1 MYAVVETGSKQ
12 YRVVVGEAVDVDRLA
27 GAEGETVSLDKVL
40 MIADEDKI
48 QVGAPY
54 VAGAKVDAEIV
65 KQGRGPKLVVFK
77 MKRRKK
83 MRKKAGHRQ
92 DFTRLKVTGI
102 TV

>member
-12 YRVVVGEAVDVDRLA
+12 YRVAVGEAVDVDRMT
-27 GAEGETVSLDKVL
+27 GNEGEKISLDKVL
-40 MIADEDKI
+40 MVADDDKI
-48 QVGAPY
+48 RVGAPY
-54 VAGAKVDAEIV
+54 VEGARVDAEIV
-65 KQGRGPKLVVFK
+65 TQGRGPKLIVFK